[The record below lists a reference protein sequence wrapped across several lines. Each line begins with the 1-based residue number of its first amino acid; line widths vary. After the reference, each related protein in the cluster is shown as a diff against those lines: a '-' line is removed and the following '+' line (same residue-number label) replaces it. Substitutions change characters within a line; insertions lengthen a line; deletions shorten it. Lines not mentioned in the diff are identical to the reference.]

1 MTTGKTVLT
10 STAGWGTP
18 RQSRRL
24 RRRAIAWHSD
34 KLTAPTRAST
44 TNSLMVSD
52 EAHQEL
58 AALPQLEGQEDCFAV
73 FKAIQH
79 VRNTQALVDYNSGS
93 TAPSREDKFMGIW
106 PSITVSQLCVQRKRT
121 RTHPPLSGEATCKRD
136 PGEAQRKCTRTPA
149 SGIPV
154 QAKHAKAVDP
164 ETATTKKISQHH
176 HHPLQL
182 HLLGRSVGV
191 LRKESSSSRGSVLD
205 DRRRTPRPWTPRR
218 PRPRRSLN
226 ITITPWN
233 STCSADRWEF

>member
-1 MTTGKTVLT
+1 MIKQQAEKKSARAVASKDQENEDADINPAEEGWRTWVEEPYNKERGAGRTNNVISSKTSSRSADLIDLPFGMTTGKTVLT

-79 VRNTQALVDYNSGS
+79 VRKDRTRRHWWTTRVG
-93 TAPSREDKFMGIW
+93 APREDKFMDIR
-106 PSITVSQLCVQRKRT
+106 SSTTVNQLCVQKKRT
-121 RTHPPLSGEATCKRD
+121 W
-136 PGEAQRKCTRTPA
+136 TPA

-154 QAKHAKAVDP
+154 Q
-164 ETATTKKISQHH
+164 KK
-176 HHPLQL
+176 
-182 HLLGRSVGV
+182 
-191 LRKESSSSRGSVLD
+191 
-205 DRRRTPRPWTPRR
+205 RT
-218 PRPRRSLN
+218 
-226 ITITPWN
+226 
-233 STCSADRWEF
+233 

>member
-44 TNSLMVSD
+44 TNSPMVSD

-93 TAPSREDKFMGIW
+93 TAPPREDKFMGIW

-154 QAKHAKAVDP
+154 QAKHAKAVDR
-164 ETATTKKISQHH
+164 ETGHDQEDLSTSPSPPAVTPARQI
-176 HHPLQL
+176 
-182 HLLGRSVGV
+182 G
-191 LRKESSSSRGSVLD
+191 GSF
-205 DRRRTPRPWTPRR
+205 
-218 PRPRRSLN
+218 
-226 ITITPWN
+226 
-233 STCSADRWEF
+233 E